1 MNLLFTV
8 PTDAWGSS
16 YAFFY
21 MTALLIGSLIAL
33 YEGYRRK
40 WPLVPWLIVLAWCA
54 TWGVVGS
61 KLLVIS
67 WGEWNAA
74 LSHGHIPF
82 TAEKSFLGGVLGA
95 IIGVF
100 FARRLLGLRYSVAD
114 AFAFALPVG
123 LAIGRI
129 GCLLGGCC
137 FGKPTTLPWAI
148 AYSKNSCAYDVHL
161 SRGLIGHEASTS
173 LPVHPTQ
180 LYEIIFTLVVVA
192 ILWNCRKLMKRPGSL
207 LYFYAAMYGG
217 FRFFEEFVREGG
229 SAVFGLKAVQ
239 WGLLLAVLSFSVF
252 LTWRERTFP
261 VRSEASGS
269 LPDTLNKNIIA
280 VTAILT
286 ILFLVKEW
294 FTPLERTTLIII
306 TLPAFIGIVIQLV
319 RSFAKPLIPWAKIT
333 ALAVSIVFIS
343 SSFDTDNPTDEKKTR
358 YYNISLAGMM
368 GKYEETCGPVHSYSV
383 GGVGISRTDRFGQF
397 DKLEY
402 GVRGYIGNDTN
413 GGSNKILG
421 INPYVQRDF
430 HWIGLGLGIN
440 LGDLYVDGDY
450 LEHGSF
456 LQAGLRIGRLDKFFI
471 EGKLAD
477 HFPGP
482 FPAPLI
488 KLGIGFGLKNEGSLR
503 LGISDA
509 GWYVHPDLPIGNNWV
524 ISPFLALGDENTLQ
538 VALVLRFKFG
548 SR

>member
-1 MNLLFTV
+1 MNPLFTV
-8 PTDAWGSS
+8 PTDVWGSS
-16 YAFFY
+16 YGFFY
-21 MTALLIGSLIAL
+21 MTALLVGSLVAL

-100 FARRLLGLRYSVAD
+100 FARRLLGLRDSVAD
-114 AFAFALPVG
+114 AFAFVLPIS

-137 FGKPTTLPWAI
+137 FGKPTMLPWAI
-148 AYSKNSCAYDVHL
+148 AYSKNSCAYDLHL
-161 SRGLIGHEASTS
+161 SRGLIGHEAPTS

-180 LYEIIFTLVVVA
+180 LYEIIFSLVIAA

-207 LYFYAAMYGG
+207 FFLYLVLYGG
-217 FRFFEEFVREGG
+217 FRFLEEFVREGG
-229 SAVFGLKAVQ
+229 SVVFGLKAVQ
-239 WGLLLAVLSFSVF
+239 WGLLLVVLSVSVL
-252 LTWRERTFP
+252 LTWRER
-261 VRSEASGS
+261 ASS
-269 LPDTLNKNIIA
+269 IPSKVSVSPQDIFQKNMIA
-280 VTAILT
+280 IGIVSI
-286 ILFLVKEW
+286 ILFIGKGW
-294 FTPLERTTLIII
+294 FTPLELATLIII
-306 TLPAFIGIVIQLV
+306 TLPAFTGIMIQLV
-319 RSFAKPLIPWAKIT
+319 RRFAKRLIPWATIT
-333 ALAVSIVFIS
+333 ALAISVVFIC
-343 SSFDTDNPTDEKKTR
+343 SSFDTDNPADETKTS
-358 YYNISLAGMM
+358 YYSVSFAGMT

-383 GGVGISRTDRFGQF
+383 AGVGISRTDRSGQF
-397 DKLEY
+397 DRLEY

-413 GGSNKILG
+413 GGSYRIRG

-430 HWIGLGLGIN
+430 REIGLGFGIN
-440 LGDLYVDGDY
+440 LGGLYLDGEDY
-450 LEHGSF
+450 SLF
-456 LQAGLRIGRLDKFFI
+456 PQAGLRIGRLDKFFI
-471 EGKLAD
+471 EGKFAD

-482 FPAPLI
+482 FPAPII

-509 GWYVHPDLPIGNNWV
+509 GWYVQPDLPISNNWI
-524 ISPFLALGDENTLQ
+524 ISPFLAAGSENFFQFGLTL
-538 VALVLRFKFG
+538 RHK
-548 SR
+548 SRSR